1 MNLFRLERIFRH
13 MRFLAVS
20 LQEMDLLGLIR
31 SVTGGSK
38 NLYNVFYRTTPSTG
52 VSIVKTSFML
62 YIKK

>member
-38 NLYNVFYRTTPSTG
+38 NLYNVFYQTTPSTR